1 VKEIPNALDKIS
13 SIRGITFVWDK
24 KDDPK
29 YKDVNGTPSIAVSA
43 EELDSLGLPD
53 LVTKDEKGEYAGIN
67 MTGLVPVFKEKPK
80 KENITLT
87 KEELSL
93 ISQVLYRSQWN
104 GAQWQQTITPLINK
118 LAKMIAVVGGE
129 K

>member
-1 VKEIPNALDKIS
+1 M
-13 SIRGITFVWDK
+13 K
-24 KDDPK
+24 K
-29 YKDVNGTPSIAVSA
+29 
-43 EELDSLGLPD
+43 
-53 LVTKDEKGEYAGIN
+53 
-67 MTGLVPVFKEKPK
+67 
-80 KENITLT
+80 
-87 KEELSL
+87 